1 MAKKTEKKNE
11 AKRQSYH
18 HGDLRQA
25 LVTVGVEILE
35 KDGLEA
41 LSLRRVAREAG
52 VSQAAP
58 YAHFKDKRALLEAI
72 AEVGF
77 AELAESMAR
86 EAKEASTTVDKR
98 LAFGVGYVVFAVK
111 NPALFRLMFGPEI
124 CDFKSDSLMTVSAK
138 SYDMI
143 HESTEQQLAEAS
155 EVGTPEH
162 VKILTTAAWASVHGL
177 AHLLV
182 DGRLQDI
189 AEGVGGF
196 KELTRQVLIHG

>member
-1 MAKKTEKKNE
+1 MAKKTEKKKE
-11 AKRQSYH
+11 TKRQTYH
-18 HGDLRQA
+18 HGDLRHA
-25 LVTVGVEILE
+25 LVAVGVEILE

-58 YAHFKDKRALLEAI
+58 YAHFKDKKALLEAI

-77 AELAESMAR
+77 AKLAESMAG
-86 EAKEASTTVDKR
+86 EAKAASTTVNKR
-98 LAFGVGYVVFAVK
+98 LAFGVGYVVFAVE

-124 CDFKSDSLMTVSAK
+124 CDFKSESLTTVSAK
-138 SYDMI
+138 SYDLI
-143 HESTEQQLAEAS
+143 HDSTEQQLVESS
-155 EVGTPEH
+155 EVSTPEH
-162 VKILTTAAWASVHGL
+162 VKIVTTAAWASVHGL

-182 DGRLQDI
+182 DGRLQDV
-189 AEGVGGF
+189 AEKVGGF